1 MSKIENHKYTIYQ
14 AFNEC
19 FYNVPDYQRE
29 FVWKEKEVVRLLDDI
44 VDEMDGN
51 SKTEYFVGTVI
62 VTPRELNNQY
72 DVIDGQQ
79 RLTTFYLIL
88 CALKALLD
96 LKQEENEINSLISS
110 SRVLDSGKTKK
121 ILKLEPR
128 YDGALEIVQCII
140 KVNSEPL
147 TTKKAIQA
155 AGINTYGALKNI
167 VEAYGTV
174 YDYLSK
180 DFSVNNEL
188 LRFWA
193 YLANHVVFIQIS
205 TEISSALKIFET
217 INERGIGL
225 NPMDLMKNLI
235 FRQADSDEFSKLKDE
250 WKKITKPLE
259 ERQEKPLRFL
269 RYFLMSNYP
278 IENSRKD
285 SILREDEIYDWLVD
299 EKNANLCGYKKEP
312 FVFVKH
318 LIDNLNCYLAF
329 IEGKDKDGKDNIYTD
344 NLRMLCGGAFS
355 LHYILMLAVRTL
367 SIDLFNHF
375 VKQLEVFLF
384 YYIFTQT
391 PTKELERSFASWAG
405 ELRVITKL
413 SDPDEQKKGLDEFI
427 NKRFVPNVQ
436 TKQSEFQTFLKSYSL
451 GTLQYYR
458 TKYFL
463 AKLTQYVE
471 RNFVGVGDPRTLKNF
486 MGFEIEHILPNN
498 PEDDLRTDFTTKN
511 PNKDYDLYKTKLGNL
526 TLLQKPLNIVA
537 SNKFYEEKVK
547 QYKDCGVY
555 FTRSLVETPT
565 VGNLSTVN
573 MINKFLKVFPEWN
586 AQSIDERQDLLI
598 NLALEVWKIQ

>member
-29 FVWKEKEVVRLLDDI
+29 YVWKEKEVVRLLDDI

-51 SKTEYFVGTVI
+51 SKSEYFVGTVI
-62 VTPRELNNQY
+62 VTPRDLNNQF

-88 CALKALLD
+88 CALKAHLD
-96 LKQEENEINSLISS
+96 LKQEDNEINSLISS
-110 SRVLDSGKTKK
+110 SRILETGKTKK

-128 YDGALEIVQCII
+128 YDGATDIVQCII
-140 KVNSEPL
+140 KVNSDSI
-147 TTKKAIQA
+147 TTKKAIHA
-155 AGINTYGALKNI
+155 SGINTFGALKNI
-167 VEAYGTV
+167 VEAYVTI

-180 DFSVNNEL
+180 DFSDIAEL
-188 LRFWA
+188 LKFWA

-235 FRQADSDEFSKLKDE
+235 FRQADADEFSKLKDE

-269 RYFLMSNYP
+269 RYYLMSNYP

-299 EKNANLCGYKKEP
+299 EKNANLCGYKIEP

-318 LIDNLNCYLAF
+318 LIDNLKCYLAF
-329 IEGKDKDGKDNIYTD
+329 IDGKDKDAKDNVNTD

-355 LHYILMLAVRTL
+355 LHYILLLAIRNL
-367 SIDLFNHF
+367 PIELFNKF
-375 VKQLEVFLF
+375 VKRLEIFLF

-391 PTKELERSFASWAG
+391 PTKELERSFALWAG
-405 ELRVITKL
+405 ELRDITKL
-413 SDPDEQKKGLDEFI
+413 SDPSDQENSLNAFI
-427 NKRFVPNVQ
+427 NKRFVPNMQ
-436 TKQSEFQTFLKSYSL
+436 TKQPELVTFLKKYTL

-463 AKLTQYVE
+463 AKLTQFVE
-471 RNFVGVGDPRTLKNF
+471 REFVGVGDPRTLKDF
-486 MGFEIEHILPNN
+486 MGYEIEHILPNN
-498 PEDDLRTDFTTKN
+498 PEDDLRNDFGLNN
-511 PNKDYDLYKTKLGNL
+511 PGKDYDFYKTKLGNL

-537 SNKFYEEKVK
+537 SNNFYAQKVPL
-547 QYKDCGVY
+547 YKDCGVY
-555 FTRSLVETPT
+555 LTRSLAETPT
-565 VGNLSTVN
+565 IGNQSSVN
-573 MINKFLKVFPEWN
+573 RINQFLKVFPDWN
-586 AQSIDERQDLLI
+586 AQSIEERQDLLI